1 MTCPPGPGGSGVAG
15 FVPMRALLLMGLLL
29 AAATARAEPPAA
41 FGMVAVP
48 EPAPAFTLEDLA
60 GHQTGLADFTG
71 RVVVVNFWATW
82 CVPCREEMPHL
93 ESLWR
98 TYRDR
103 GLVVVGVSEDRGGAK
118 RVRKDVARMGLTFP
132 VLLDPKGEVGRAY
145 RVTGLPATALIGRDG
160 RLAARVIGYR
170 DWTGPDA
177 TGLVRHLLE
186 APGGN
191 GTGPATASAP
201 DGLGR

>member
-1 MTCPPGPGGSGVAG
+1 MIGVSRTG
-15 FVPMRALLLMGLLL
+15 ALAACLAGLLL
-29 AAATARAEPPAA
+29 AAAPAA
-41 FGMVAVP
+41 GVEPKADFGMVEDPV
-48 EPAPAFTLEDLA
+48 PAPAFTLEDLA

-93 ESLWR
+93 EGLWR

-118 RVRKDVARMGLTFP
+118 RVRKYVARMGLTFP
-132 VLLDPKGEVGRAY
+132 VLLDPKGGVGRAY
-145 RVTGLPATALIGRDG
+145 RVTGLPATVLIGRDG

-177 TGLVRHLLE
+177 AGLVRHLLE
-186 APGGN
+186 APGGE
-191 GTGPATASAP
+191 GTGAATASAP
-201 DGLGR
+201 NGVGR